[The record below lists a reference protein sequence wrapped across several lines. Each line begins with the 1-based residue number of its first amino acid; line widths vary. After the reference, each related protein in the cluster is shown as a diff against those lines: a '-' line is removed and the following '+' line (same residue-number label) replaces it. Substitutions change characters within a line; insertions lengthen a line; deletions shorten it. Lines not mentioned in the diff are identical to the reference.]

1 MTKDEIKQFINLAFL
16 EAQKALDIGEV
27 PIGSIIINK
36 NKKIVGRGYNKT
48 EKLSDPS
55 SLAEIIAIRSA
66 TKRIKDWRLV
76 NHIIFTTIQPCE
88 MCMSAIIE
96 ARMQQVFYGSKNTK
110 RRNKTK
116 QIKSRLS
123 RNLKC
128 EDLLKKFFKSLR

>member
-1 MTKDEIKQFINLAFL
+1 MIKIEIKKFINLAFV

-36 NKKIVGRGYNKT
+36 NKKIIGKGYNKT
-48 EKLSDPS
+48 EKLSDPTAH
-55 SLAEIIAIRSA
+55 AEIIAIQSA
-66 TKRIKDWRLV
+66 TKKIKDWRLDD
-76 NHIIFTTIQPCE
+76 HIIFTTIQPCK
-88 MCMSAIIE
+88 MCMGAIIE
-96 ARMQQVFYGSKNTK
+96 ARIQHVFYGSKNTK